1 MRNLIPIP
9 LNQTQCKQLGVYL
22 NIPVSCNDACNIM
35 CIHVQY
41 YTCIV
46 VYIRYII
53 VYIQYIVVY
62 IRYIIVYI
70 QYIVVYIRYIIVYIQ
85 YIVVYIRYIIVY
97 IQYIVVYI
105 HLQYYIVVY
114 MHILYVIYVHN
125 DGLVC
130 NCITT
135 VGFEAFI
142 IICTISLLLYTQ
154 VASLH
159 KIESENPNN
168 VNKYKRA
175 VFNTWLDNDT
185 TASWSSLLSALGQ
198 VDHTL
203 RDKVKDMYNLDD
215 LEESTVN
222 SHVRLYSTHS
232 RLCVNVCLCSIT
244 IKKA

>member
-1 MRNLIPIP
+1 M
-9 LNQTQCKQLGVYL
+9 Y
-22 NIPVSCNDACNIM
+22 SCVHTIYNCVHTIYS
-35 CIHVQY
+35 CVH
-41 YTCIV
+41 TF
-46 VYIRYII
+46 
-53 VYIQYIVVY
+53 
-62 IRYIIVYI
+62 
-70 QYIVVYIRYIIVYIQ
+70 
-85 YIVVYIRYIIVY
+85 
-97 IQYIVVYI
+97 VVYI
-105 HLQYYIVVY
+105 HLLCTCTY
-114 MHILYVIYVHN
+114 YVIYVHN
-125 DGLVC
+125 NGLVC

-175 VFNTWLDNDT
+175 LFKTWLDIDT
-185 TASWSSLLSALGQ
+185 NASWSSLLSALGQ

-203 RDKVKDMYNLDD
+203 RDDMYNLDD

-222 SHVRLYSTHS
+222 SHVRLYSTHH

-244 IKKA
+244 IKKAC

>member
-9 LNQTQCKQLGVYL
+9 LNQTQCKQLGVYI

-41 YTCIV
+41 YTCV
-46 VYIRYII
+46 
-53 VYIQYIVVY
+53 
-62 IRYIIVYI
+62 
-70 QYIVVYIRYIIVYIQ
+70 VVYIRYIIVYIQ

-125 DGLVC
+125 NGLVC

-142 IICTISLLLYTQ
+142 IICTISLLYTQ

-159 KIESENPNN
+159 KIESENHNN

-175 VFNTWLDNDT
+175 LFKTWLDNDT
-185 TASWSSLLSALGQ
+185 NASWSSLLSALGQ
-198 VDHTL
+198 VDYTL

-215 LEESTVN
+215 LEEPTVN
-222 SHVRLYSTHS
+222 SHVTLYSTHH

-244 IKKA
+244 I

>member
-1 MRNLIPIP
+1 MCTYI
-9 LNQTQCKQLGVYL
+9 Y
-22 NIPVSCNDACNIM
+22 NIILLC
-35 CIHVQY
+35 
-41 YTCIV
+41 TCT
-46 VYIRYII
+46 Y
-53 VYIQYIVVY
+53 
-62 IRYIIVYI
+62 
-70 QYIVVYIRYIIVYIQ
+70 
-85 YIVVYIRYIIVY
+85 
-97 IQYIVVYI
+97 
-105 HLQYYIVVY
+105 
-114 MHILYVIYVHN
+114 YVIYVHN
-125 DGLVC
+125 IGLVC

-175 VFNTWLDNDT
+175 LFKTWLDNDT

-222 SHVRLYSTHS
+222 SHVRLIVHTADSV
-232 RLCVNVCLCSIT
+232 LMCVCVVLP
-244 IKKA
+244 